1 LWGAKALIEDANH
14 APLRFACGSGNDLTT
29 TAMAMAGSCFP
40 HAINNNDRT
49 LRERISSNDE

>member
-1 LWGAKALIEDANH
+1 MTYV
-14 APLRFACGSGNDLTT
+14 TT